1 MCGLRKAFG
10 LSAVAVVQQLPGMS
24 CCSAGSATPIF
35 VRLTLNSVG
44 HTAQPRALR
53 VLSLGR
59 SGRVSQRGGL
69 LTCCNLNLNT
79 HIS

>member
-59 SGRVSQRGGL
+59 SGRAWCRKGAA
-69 LTCCNLNLNT
+69 C
-79 HIS
+79 